1 MGYGKGCDALL
12 VSVYRS
18 ADGLVVA
25 GAWWACVMR
34 VWRVRGLVAG
44 AWWACVMQGDAL
56 ACAWFGG

>member
-1 MGYGKGCDALL
+1 VRG
-12 VSVYRS
+12 
-18 ADGLVVA
+18 VVA

-56 ACAWFGG
+56 ACAWFGGWCLVGLCDAR

>member
-1 MGYGKGCDALL
+1 VRG
-12 VSVYRS
+12 
-18 ADGLVVA
+18 VVA